1 LNGRLKCY
9 MSLLAIRRLKIPNQ
23 ARSSGRPKLWIVTEL
38 YYPEETS
45 TGHHMTKIAEGL
57 TADFDVG
64 VICGQ
69 PNYFHRGTRAPAS
82 EIHNRVKIR
91 RVPATRLNKDII
103 LYRIVN
109 MLTLGLSVLYAALI
123 SFSRGDQVLV
133 VTTPPNLPFASAFAS
148 LVRSAQYTLLIHDTY
163 PQALIAA
170 GKAKPG
176 SALVRFWKICN
187 RWLFKY
193 AAKVIVLGRDMKE
206 LAETDMEGLDVPVVS
221 ISNWAELDLIKPED
235 RSKNRLLQDLGLE
248 RKFVFLYAGNMGY
261 TNDLESLIFC
271 AEHFSRHSSIHFLF
285 LGAGAKKK
293 WLCNEVASKSLSN
306 VTVLDSRPRSEQP
319 DFLNACDVAVVT
331 LVKGMF
337 GVSVPSR
344 IYNAIAAGKPLL
356 GIADSGSE
364 LARLIV
370 ENKIGW
376 FVQSDDRH
384 GLINTIEAIINN
396 RDDLKLM
403 SKRARDLAETN
414 YSLERAILEY
424 KQQMLGT
431 SNVKY

>member
-1 LNGRLKCY
+1 MN
-9 MSLLAIRRLKIPNQ
+9 S
-23 ARSSGRPKLWIVTEL
+23 RSTEPPKLSPHRPRLWVVTEL

-57 TADFDVG
+57 TDVFDVG

-69 PNYFHRGTRAPAS
+69 PNYFQRGTRAPAA
-82 EIHNRVKIR
+82 EIRNGVRIR
-91 RVPATRLNKDII
+91 RVPGTRLNKDII
-103 LYRIVN
+103 LYRIANLV
-109 MLTLGLSVLYAALI
+109 TLGASALFTALI
-123 SFSRGDQVLV
+123 YFRRGDRVLV
-133 VTTPPNLPFASAFAS
+133 VTTPPSLPFASAFAS
-148 LVRSAQYTLLIHDTY
+148 LVRGAQYTLLIHDTY
-163 PQALIAA
+163 PQALVAA
-170 GKAKPG
+170 GKAGPD
-176 SALVRFWKICN
+176 SVLVRFWNICN

-206 LAETDMEGLDVPVVS
+206 LAETETEGLDVPIVS
-221 ISNWAELDLIKPED
+221 ISNWAELDLVKPED
-235 RSKNRLLQDLGLE
+235 RSKNRLLQELGLE

-261 TNDLESLIFC
+261 TNDLESLLFC
-271 AEHFSRHSSIHFLF
+271 AEHFSTHPSIHFLF

-293 WLCNEVASKSLSN
+293 WLCNEVAAKSLRN
-306 VTVLDSRPRSEQP
+306 VTVLDPRPRSEQP

-364 LARLIV
+364 LARLIG
-370 ENKIGW
+370 ENEIGW
-376 FVQSDDRH
+376 FVESGDKA
-384 GLINTIEAIINN
+384 GLRSTIEKILGNPAK
-396 RDDLKLM
+396 LELM
-403 SKRARDLAETN
+403 SKRARGLAETN

-424 KQQMLGT
+424 KQQILGT
-431 SNVKY
+431 SNV